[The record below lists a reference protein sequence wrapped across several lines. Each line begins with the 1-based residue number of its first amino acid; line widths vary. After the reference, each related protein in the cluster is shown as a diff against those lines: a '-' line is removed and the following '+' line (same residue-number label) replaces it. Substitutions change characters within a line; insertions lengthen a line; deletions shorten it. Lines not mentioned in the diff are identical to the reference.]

1 MRSPLGRVTASV
13 VLIVALAAW
22 ASCSGNGTTGSSVP
36 SPLPSGSLGVVE
48 PSAVRTA
55 VEGICEMAAKDAA
68 DRTAAN
74 SVFYDRVHEELHV
87 IAAAVQPRNTDVAA

>member
-1 MRSPLGRVTASV
+1 
-13 VLIVALAAW
+13 
-22 ASCSGNGTTGSSVP
+22 
-36 SPLPSGSLGVVE
+36 
-48 PSAVRTA
+48 A

-87 IAAAVQPRNTDVAA
+87 IAAAVQPRNTDVAATLLQAKERIESDLAATQLPASFADDMDALLGATGNALRTLDLDVPACP